1 MRRTAVWL
9 AAFAALWATGC
20 DRLPGKPDA
29 ADRYQRP
36 TEIMDF
42 DILYGQNCAAC
53 HGAEGRLGPSR
64 PLADPVYLAYVGP
77 ERMREIVARGVPGTP
92 MPGFTPAENGTLA
105 DDQITAL
112 VREIYARWA
121 DPASLAGVTLPAY
134 GSGGASTAGG
144 HAAFGQFCADCHGV
158 DGDGGAKAGSV
169 VDPNYLAL
177 VSDQNLRTSIVAGR
191 TDLGMP
197 DWRTAGDRPMTPQ
210 EISDVVAWLTAHRKT
225 FPDAR

>member
-1 MRRTAVWL
+1 MRRTTAWM

-36 TEIMDF
+36 TEVMDF
-42 DILYGQNCAAC
+42 EILYGQNCAAC

-77 ERMREIVARGVPGTP
+77 ERMREIVAQGVPGTP
-92 MPGFTPAENGTLA
+92 MPGFALTQNGTLA
-105 DDQITAL
+105 DDQIAAL
-112 VREIYARWA
+112 VREIYARWG
-121 DPASLAGVTLPAY
+121 DSASVAGVALPAY
-134 GSGGASTAGG
+134 DGSSASAAGG
-144 HAAFGQFCADCHGV
+144 HAAFGQFCADCHGA
-158 DGDGGAKAGSV
+158 DGNGGAKAGSV
-169 VDPNYLAL
+169 VDPNFLAL
-177 VSDQNLRTSIVAGR
+177 VSDQSLRTSIVAGR

-197 DWRTAGDRPMTPQ
+197 DWRAVGKRPMTPQ
-210 EISDVVAWLTAHRKT
+210 EISDVVAWLTTHRKA